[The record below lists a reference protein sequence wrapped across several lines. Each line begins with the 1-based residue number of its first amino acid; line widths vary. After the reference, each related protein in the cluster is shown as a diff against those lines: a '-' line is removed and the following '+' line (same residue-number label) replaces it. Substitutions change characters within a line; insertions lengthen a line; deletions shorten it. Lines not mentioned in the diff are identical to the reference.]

1 MNQIVI
7 DNRQK
12 IASACSRCFSA
23 LDGYA
28 RACNDFRAEQ
38 KRIEPLPYI
47 QEEKERMVSDAAKT
61 LESVASSQYEEIR
74 KALEDIKVAAVE
86 MADILDIGQDFQN
99 ALSVV
104 KQMGTDLPFEVRS
117 ALIAPFKGQK
127 HALEILKAAY
137 DAADLSPELYFKGL
151 IFAPESRISALDDDA
166 FRITVQPG
174 DNLLVA
180 ATFAQGLE
188 SLADDLGVELS
199 TRFKDM
205 TDLSTA
211 YTAAIYKACGV
222 DM

>member
-47 QEEKERMVSDAAKT
+47 QEEKERMVSEAAKK
-61 LESVASSQYEEIR
+61 LGSVASTKYEEIR
-74 KALEDIKVAAVE
+74 KNLDDIKEAAEE
-86 MADILDIGQDFQN
+86 MAAILDIGQDFQN
-99 ALSVV
+99 TLSLV
-104 KQMGTDLPFEVRS
+104 KQMGSDLPVDVRY

-127 HALEILKAAY
+127 RALEILKAAY
-137 DAADLSPELYFKGL
+137 ESAGMSPEPYFKGL
-151 IFAPESRISALDDDA
+151 IFAPGSRISALDADVY
-166 FRITVQPG
+166 RITVQPG
-174 DNLLVA
+174 DHLLVA
-180 ATFAQGLE
+180 ATFANGLE

-205 TDLSTA
+205 TDLSAA
-211 YTAAIYKACGV
+211 YTAAMYKACGV